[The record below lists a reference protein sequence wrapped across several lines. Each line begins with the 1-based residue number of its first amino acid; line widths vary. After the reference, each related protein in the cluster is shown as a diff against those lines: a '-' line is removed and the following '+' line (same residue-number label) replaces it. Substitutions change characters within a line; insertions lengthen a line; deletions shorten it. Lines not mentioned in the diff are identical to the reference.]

1 MQREVLVSCV
11 ISCLIISLVGSII
24 FLFSRPPES
33 YALFFF
39 FFILAALL
47 AIIFSGRKFNLKI
60 RLNVNGTILWA
71 FLAIAS
77 IVLVILQLANIYVE
91 AINAVLY
98 LIVFVL
104 ALGLSLLG
112 LFKFKPA
119 FSRIEFLGL
128 AAPLSLAFLALFG
141 VVALIL
147 PSNIRGQIMSI
158 AVMAVCISA
167 FMLKRKEKNAEPQC
181 HELTLNNNMLIL
193 FATLALF
200 VFIFLE
206 LYPQISNVISY
217 DISRNFLQAL
227 AFTKDT
233 LGSFYEPTTAY
244 PLFAIYQSS
253 IIYIVK
259 PSIATFQII
268 SITLN
273 IFVILSFYA
282 MATQYLRQYG
292 NETPAIATLLW
303 STFAGL
309 GWLTFFTNKI
319 SNVNSP
325 ILSLISQADI
335 LSYGDITWR
344 RNFFYLSMEAS
355 LTLIFAVLYFL
366 KRNDLSKPRQ
376 LLLMTLLLTPI
387 PLMHQY
393 ATYLLLFTLL
403 CFAIVCANELKQQLK
418 STGYS
423 LIIASFILFPINWLL
438 NAKGL
443 EVSVSAITF
452 LEFFV
457 LGIFLIAITSVKK
470 NPIPLRF
477 LSSKLKFEYAV
488 LIITAAFLLSFACI
502 YLWFSGNLSF
512 NFNALDLFGYV
523 PVFLFPVK
531 LGLIGILA
539 IAAIYLLLV
548 NSKYRSRTTVAILA
562 SALLLIIFS
571 ILIEL
576 FQMQYV
582 SEFTFNPS
590 STFSEIIRQT
600 LLSFRAERMFEI
612 FKIPLAL
619 IAAIALGHLLTNKL
633 KQKNSSITRWF
644 IISGIVSLILISGI
658 SSTILG
664 FTYYNDTVQTSQLS
678 SSELNIINTMQNNI
692 YASNSNA
699 IIISPQT
706 SSVLLR
712 FHRGYCNSYR
722 SNRCMGLK
730 KPRTSAF
737 RYQIQRNNTNLYLP

>member
-1 MQREVLVSCV
+1 MEYKTLFSFAISSIV
-11 ISCLIISLVGSII
+11 IALAGSII
-24 FLFSRPPES
+24 FLFSSPPGS

-47 AIIFSGRKFNLKI
+47 SIIFSGKTFQLKI
-60 RLNVNGTILWA
+60 RLNVNGNILWA

-128 AAPLSLAFLALFG
+128 AAPLSLAFLAVTG
-141 VVALIL
+141 VAVLTL
-147 PSNIRGQIMSI
+147 PSYMRGQISSI
-158 AVMAVCISA
+158 AIMVICISA
-167 FMLKRKEKNAEPQC
+167 FILKRKEKHDEPQC
-181 HELTLNNNMLIL
+181 HELILNNNKLIL

-206 LYPQISNVISY
+206 LYPQISTFVSL

-233 LGSFYEPTTAY
+233 LGSFYTPTASY
-244 PLFAIYQSS
+244 PLFPIYQST

-259 PSIATFQII
+259 PSIATFQLI

-282 MATQYLRQYG
+282 MASQYLRKYG

-303 STFAGL
+303 STFAGF

-325 ILSLISQADI
+325 ILSLISQADA

-366 KRNDLSKPRQ
+366 KRNDLSRPRQ

-418 STGYS
+418 SMGYS
-423 LIIASFILFPINWLL
+423 LIIVSLILFPINWLL
-438 NAKGL
+438 KAKGL
-443 EVSVSAITF
+443 EVSFSTITF

-477 LSSKLKFEYAV
+477 LASKLKSEYIL
-488 LIITAAFLLSFACI
+488 LIITAVFLLFFACI

-512 NFNALDLFGYV
+512 DFSALNLFGYV
-523 PVFLFPVK
+523 PVFLFPIKV
-531 LGLIGILA
+531 GLIGILA
-539 IAAIYLLLV
+539 IAAIYLILV
-548 NSKYRSRTTVAILA
+548 NSKYRSRTIIAILA

-571 ILIEL
+571 IFIEL

-582 SEFTFNPS
+582 STFTFNPS

-600 LLSFRAERMFEI
+600 LLSFREERMFDI
-612 FKIPLAL
+612 FNIPLAL

-644 IISGIVSLILISGI
+644 IISGLVSSYPYFGNILDNI
-658 SSTILG
+658 G
-664 FTYYNDTVQTSQLS
+664 FY
-678 SSELNIINTMQNNI
+678 
-692 YASNSNA
+692 
-699 IIISPQT
+699 
-706 SSVLLR
+706 VL
-712 FHRGYCNSYR
+712 
-722 SNRCMGLK
+722 
-730 KPRTSAF
+730 
-737 RYQIQRNNTNLYLP
+737 Q